1 MKTAFSSKVTEAIHV
16 IKDQS
21 CEKCG
26 TQAKGFVYRKALPI
40 YYCRKC
46 LRDEID
52 ARGQQLVA

>member
-1 MKTAFSSKVTEAIHV
+1 MKTASSSKVTEAIHV
-16 IKDQS
+16 IKDKT

-26 TQAKGFVYRKALPI
+26 TQAKGFVYRKAQPI

-52 ARGQQLVA
+52 TNGRLVA

>member
-1 MKTAFSSKVTEAIHV
+1 MKTASSSKVTEAIHV

-26 TQAKGFVYRKALPI
+26 TQAKGFVYRKAQPI

-52 ARGQQLVA
+52 ASGRLVA

>member
-1 MKTAFSSKVTEAIHV
+1 MKTASSSKVTEAIHV

-26 TQAKGFVYRKALPI
+26 TQAKGFVYRKARPV

-46 LRDEID
+46 LHEEVD
-52 ARGQQLVA
+52 ARGTLVA